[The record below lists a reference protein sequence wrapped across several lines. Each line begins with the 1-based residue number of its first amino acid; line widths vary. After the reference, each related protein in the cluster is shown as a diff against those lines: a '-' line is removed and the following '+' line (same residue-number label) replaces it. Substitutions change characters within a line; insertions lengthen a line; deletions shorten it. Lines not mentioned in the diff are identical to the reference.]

1 MKTEFFMPY
10 LFLLIANVSGISK
23 VIAMKNSGKVCP
35 GEYNSV
41 RINTL
46 RSILCALVS
55 LAIFFI
61 SGANAELNGWWIWLI
76 SGLSNALMMFLWVVC
91 SQSIGLIYLETFS
104 IIGSTAIPMMIA
116 PLLYEGETVS
126 LLQWLGFLCL
136 LIAVV
141 ALSFKPKK
149 DKSLATK
156 PKTSHKFS
164 VMTVVYVLLLI
175 LSYAGTSVT
184 QKLYPT
190 LVGKDYTAFF
200 NLMTFT
206 VVLLCFSSVLIF
218 GKAFKKKSFLPES
231 STANK
236 KLFIYIFIAAVMI
249 YAYQYFSTLSAGM
262 LPSAIFYP
270 LIKGVAMFLSAVS
283 DVVIYKQK
291 LTINKIIGLFFVFS
305 AILLINI

>member
-1 MKTEFFMPY
+1 MPY
-10 LFLLIANVSGISK
+10 LFLLIANVAGISK

-46 RSILCALVS
+46 RSILCGLVS
-55 LAIFFI
+55 LVIFFI
-61 SGANAELNGWWIWLI
+61 SGANAQSNGWWIWLI

-104 IIGSTAIPMMIA
+104 IIGSTAIPMLIA
-116 PLLYEGETVS
+116 PLLYEGESVS

-136 LIAVV
+136 LIAVI
-141 ALSFKPKK
+141 ALSYKSKK
-149 DKSLATK
+149 GEIPTETK
-156 PKTSHKFS
+156 THRKLSIIPII
-164 VMTVVYVLLLI
+164 YVLLLI
-175 LSYAGTSVT
+175 LSYVGTSVT

-190 LVGKDYTAFF
+190 IVGKEYTAYF
-200 NLMTFT
+200 NLMTFS
-206 VVLLCFSSVLIF
+206 VVLICFSSVLIF

-231 STANK
+231 YSSSK
-236 KLFIYIFIAAVMI
+236 KLFAYIFIAAVMI
-249 YAYQYFSTLSAGM
+249 YVYQYFSTVAASMLS
-262 LPSAIFYP
+262 SAIFYP
-270 LIKGVAMFLSAVS
+270 LIKGIAMLLTAVC

-291 LTINKIIGLFFVFS
+291 LTANKLIGLFFIFS